1 MEERKLC
8 QCCQKRHIVRT
19 HTEKGK
25 NGAEVEFYCLDCY
38 SRLFLDEVD
47 ATVEGLDVCPYCGIT
62 AKEVQTSKLVGC
74 AHCYQTMQAA
84 VYPMIYK
91 MQGEKAHRGKTPPLD
106 GDYGDPYDYEDTVG
120 AEYRAKA
127 IAQARYERQC
137 RELTIIIEKLKA
149 EGNFEDA
156 KSYAE
161 KLAAIKSR
169 AAIEEDFV
177 WRTRPN
183 LSKQS

>member
-8 QCCQKRHIVRT
+8 QCCKRRHVVKT

-25 NGAEVEFYCLDCY
+25 NGISVKFYCLDCY

-47 ATVEGLDVCPYCGIT
+47 LSAENTTICPYCGMS
-62 AKEVQTSKLVGC
+62 AKEAQAGKLVGC
-74 AHCYQTMQAA
+74 AHCYTALQSA

-91 MQGEKAHRGKTPPLD
+91 MQGERAHKGKTPPLD
-106 GDYGDPYDYEDTVG
+106 GFYGDVYDYEDAFG
-120 AEYRAKA
+120 AEYRERA

-149 EGNFEDA
+149 ENKFEDA

-161 KLAAIKSR
+161 KLAAMKAR
-169 AAIEEDFV
+169 GTIEEDFV

-183 LSKQS
+183 LSKQP